1 MGEVLSF
8 GFNLAVYFPSDSRSS
23 KAHIV
28 LLALMN
34 HKYMG
39 SIVAFSTSKSVE
51 PNKEQKEMTS
61 GFRQGNVCKC

>member
-1 MGEVLSF
+1 MLSF
-8 GFNLAVYFPSDSRSS
+8 GFNLAVSFPSDSRGS
-23 KAHIV
+23 KARIV

-51 PNKEQKEMTS
+51 PNKEQKEMIS
-61 GFRQGNVCKC
+61 SFQ